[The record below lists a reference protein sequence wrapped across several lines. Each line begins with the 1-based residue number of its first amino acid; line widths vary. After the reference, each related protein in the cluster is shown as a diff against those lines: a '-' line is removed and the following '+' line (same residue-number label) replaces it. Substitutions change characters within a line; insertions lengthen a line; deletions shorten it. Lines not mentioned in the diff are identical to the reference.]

1 MKLVYLQLKSYL
13 YKKLI
18 PNSSNTDTLVLKVGR
33 SPSQNDQLEV
43 RLKNQLYLQLGP
55 LTWWANNC

>member
-55 LTWWANNC
+55 LT